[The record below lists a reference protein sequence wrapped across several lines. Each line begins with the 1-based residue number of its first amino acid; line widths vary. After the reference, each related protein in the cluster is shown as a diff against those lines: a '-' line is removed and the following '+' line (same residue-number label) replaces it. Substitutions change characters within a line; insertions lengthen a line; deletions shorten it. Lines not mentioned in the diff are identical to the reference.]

1 MEWELPRV
9 SSFPFNTTAPLFTI
23 NRAGWLGL
31 GTSRL
36 ILMDAL
42 GGFRTLREQIAQELG
57 QEAEADMAQRAGYAS
72 AERLVSAGIGSG
84 DITRDEAGFHKALSL
99 ITSAGYGYFQAA
111 EVRFADRWAKVSVDS
126 SVEGWMFRESGGRI
140 SAGCDFTRG
149 LLAGVMHHLTCTDY
163 QSLDKNEFDSIST
176 SEAFPDHPAESADSF
191 EISCI
196 ETSCIATGEEMCQ
209 FVLAPATLLLADGFT
224 PVYAQQSSVRE
235 TLLRLNRQLEQ
246 ILDTSRKDSLT
257 KLYNRSHFE
266 QSLRQRIGYA
276 KRRSDVVSLAIID
289 VDSFK
294 SINDSQGHSVGD
306 RVLRQVARTLENQAR
321 EDDVVARLGGD
332 EFVWLMPATVGETAL
347 LVAQRLRK
355 TIADLA
361 PTIGFGVNVS
371 IGVASYPQDAGSP
384 TELYEH
390 ADAALFTAKRAG
402 RDQAV
407 RYGGPAATQK
417 NSFADVPRAS
427 SPVASRRTLPREG
440 ERPLIRNGENMYS
453 YGNPQSQAP
462 PQPRSTQQDG
472 RSMPSVQSRIP
483 AQNSIESN
491 GNGREVGNRHGSDG
505 IARSSNS
512 MLLEAVSASTRSAH
526 ADNRLDQDSLAI
538 LDASRRFGK
547 KKRY

>member
-1 MEWELPRV
+1 MSP
-9 SSFPFNTTAPLFTI
+9 FPFNTTTPLFTI

-31 GTSRL
+31 GSSRL

-57 QEAEADMAQRAGYAS
+57 QEAESDMAQRAGHAS
-72 AERLVSAGIGSG
+72 AERLVTAGLGSG
-84 DITRDEAGFHKALSL
+84 DITRDEAGFRAALSL
-99 ITSAGYGYFQAA
+99 MTAGGYGSFSAT
-111 EVRFADRWAKVSVDS
+111 EVRLDDHWAKVSVDN

-140 SAGCDFTRG
+140 SAGCDYIRG
-149 LLAGVMHHLTCTDY
+149 LLAGVMHHLTCSDY
-163 QSLDKNEFDSIST
+163 RNPGESDFDAIST
-176 SEAFPDHPAESADSF
+176 AEAFPDHPAEAPDAF

-196 ETSCIATGEEMCQ
+196 ETSCIATGEDTCQ
-209 FVLAPATLLLADGFT
+209 FVLGPATLLLADGFT
-224 PVYAQQSSVRE
+224 PVYAAQSSVRE

-390 ADAALFTAKRAG
+390 ADAALFTAKRGG

-407 RYGGPAATQK
+407 RYGAPEARQSSTGNSAPGESAAQL
-417 NSFADVPRAS
+417 
-427 SPVASRRTLPREG
+427 SRRALPRDG
-440 ERPLIRNGENMYS
+440 ERPLIRNGENMYT
-453 YGNPQSQAP
+453 YGIPPFQATP
-462 PQPRSTQQDG
+462 PARPAAPDTRAAAPAQPRSSLQNGSDSRVDG
-472 RSMPSVQSRIP
+472 RMSGS
-483 AQNSIESN
+483 
-491 GNGREVGNRHGSDG
+491 RHGAEGVAHS
-505 IARSSNS
+505 AKSL
-512 MLLEAVSASTRSAH
+512 LLEAVSAPGRPLQPGSKLERDKIGALS
-526 ADNRLDQDSLAI
+526 D
-538 LDASRRFGK
+538 SRRFGK